1 MTERLLALVV
11 VAASGA
17 YLLSAWPLP
26 HGTTA
31 RPGAGFFPL
40 AVGAF
45 GAVMALVWTVS
56 AFQRRISVSGAVD
69 QRPPADAVGRVVA
82 TAGSLVGFC
91 LLLPYAGYPVA
102 ALVFAAVLL
111 RWLGA
116 SWRSALVIGLA
127 SAAVSYY
134 LFGVV
139 LSVPLPRGVLFD

>member
-40 AVGAF
+40 MVGAF
-45 GAVMALVWTVS
+45 GAVMAVVWTVS
-56 AFQRRISVSGAVD
+56 AFRRPAAVSG
-69 QRPPADAVGRVVA
+69 PAEPGAPVEGFGRVVA

-91 LLLPYAGYPVA
+91 LVLPYAGYPVA
-102 ALVFAAVLL
+102 ALVFTAVLL

-116 SWRSALVIGLA
+116 GWRSALVIGLA
-127 SAAVSYY
+127 SAALSYY
-134 LFGVV
+134 LFGIV

>member
-40 AVGAF
+40 VVGAF

-56 AFQRRISVSGAVD
+56 AFRRAAVSGPAEPGAPVD
-69 QRPPADAVGRVVA
+69 GFGRVVA

-91 LLLPYAGYPVA
+91 LVLPYAGYPAA
-102 ALVFAAVLL
+102 ALVFTAVLL

-116 SWRSALVIGLA
+116 GWRSALVIGLA
-127 SAAVSYY
+127 SAALSYY
-134 LFGVV
+134 VFGIV
-139 LSVPLPRGVLFD
+139 LSVPLPRGALFD